1 MAEHSDSGAANPS
14 GADHS
19 GAGASTVLHDPGDKG
34 LRIGSIGL
42 LGNVIIGLAAVAP
55 AYSLAATLG
64 FVVDSVGEKAP
75 SMFVL
80 ASLPMLLVAFAY
92 RELSTDTPDCGTTFT
107 WATKAFGPWIGW
119 IGGWGVAVS
128 AIIVLA
134 NVSEISALY
143 LFQFLGLDA
152 LADSLLARVLLGSFF
167 IITMTWISIRGIVIS
182 EPMQMILMFIQFAVL
197 IVASVIALVKVGLDR
212 AGPQAIDPE
221 WSWLWPGGLDQSQIA
236 AAVILCI
243 FIYWGWDAC
252 LAVNE
257 ETRDPEKTPG
267 RAALLTCLILV
278 ATYVLVTYA
287 IQSFAGFGDTGIGLG
302 NDANDEDVL
311 TILGE
316 PVAGAVMAS
325 ALLLTVC
332 VSALSST
339 QSTILPTARGSLSMA
354 VYKALPEKFASIHPR
369 YMTPAFG
376 TAVMGGAALTF
387 YLVLSLVSQDTLA
400 DSIASLGLAVAF
412 YYGITAFACVWY
424 FRSTL
429 LTSARNFFFR
439 GLFPLVGGLAMIAAF
454 VRSAYD
460 MISPDYG
467 ATSIGGI
474 GGVFVMGVGMLV
486 LGIPLMLAC
495 FAYNSEFFRGK
506 TLTADTEVKVPDVY

>member
-42 LGNVIIGLAAVAP
+42 LGNVILGLAAVAP

-107 WATKAFGPWIGW
+107 LATKAFGPWIWW

-182 EPMQMILMFIQFAVL
+182 ERMQMILMFIQFAVL

-221 WSWLWPGGLDQSQIA
+221 WSWLWPGGPRPVADRRGGHPVHLHLLGLGC
-236 AAVILCI
+236 V
-243 FIYWGWDAC
+243 
-252 LAVNE
+252 
-257 ETRDPEKTPG
+257 PG
-267 RAALLTCLILV
+267 R
-278 ATYVLVTYA
+278 
-287 IQSFAGFGDTGIGLG
+287 QRGDQGSR
-302 NDANDEDVL
+302 EDPGSRGPAHL
-311 TILGE
+311 PHPGRDLRPGHLRH
-316 PVAGAVMAS
+316 PVVRR
-325 ALLLTVC
+325 VRRHRHRPRERR
-332 VSALSST
+332 
-339 QSTILPTARGSLSMA
+339 QRRGRA
-354 VYKALPEKFASIHPR
+354 DHPR
-369 YMTPAFG
+369 
-376 TAVMGGAALTF
+376 
-387 YLVLSLVSQDTLA
+387 
-400 DSIASLGLAVAF
+400 
-412 YYGITAFACVWY
+412 
-424 FRSTL
+424 
-429 LTSARNFFFR
+429 
-439 GLFPLVGGLAMIAAF
+439 
-454 VRSAYD
+454 
-460 MISPDYG
+460 
-467 ATSIGGI
+467 
-474 GGVFVMGVGMLV
+474 
-486 LGIPLMLAC
+486 
-495 FAYNSEFFRGK
+495 
-506 TLTADTEVKVPDVY
+506 